1 MEESLTNTTEKSAR
15 NQLSSL
21 NEKKVIDDS
30 PDKINCGIENKQTD
44 TVQKKVGEEEYMQ
57 FEDPQEKM
65 EKQCTD
71 NSQQEQQDDF
81 GSEFR
86 RTSMLDPMYKQQTQ
100 LLQKEIVELKQ
111 KGWEYYQWGQKL
123 NEQLNQRFDIK
134 NKLESEIQELNQ
146 KIFDLEK
153 LQAEKELSYQQREYH
168 FQQSQE
174 FAQKQLQ
181 EKDAT
186 IASLQQQIEDTK
198 HVILTKD
205 LLVKDAHQ
213 QLSTIQAD
221 KKNIEQQVNQSQHV
235 IYEKDEKL
243 NKYRTLIYEFKE
255 ENKKFDD
262 RHQVEKQ
269 KIRQLTTDMERCKA
283 NMVTLQQALKSN
295 GIQPPLLK

>member
-1 MEESLTNTTEKSAR
+1 MDMEEDIQRVLQDIGQNKLYGRGSIEKEPQSKLAP
-15 NQLSSL
+15 QQVVDSDQD
-21 NEKKVIDDS
+21 VI
-30 PDKINCGIENKQTD
+30 
-44 TVQKKVGEEEYMQ
+44 M
-57 FEDPQEKM
+57 DPVDE
-65 EKQCTD
+65 T
-71 NSQQEQQDDF
+71 QDDF